1 MVEQILLSSS
11 SFDGLREIGGFGQPL
26 HTLYP
31 QIRTVLASELE
42 PDAAWLLA
50 EPVVDR
56 ANNRIDW
63 YTEGDPEEQP
73 VALNDLP
80 EEQRRLLRTR
90 IDDLLG
96 RGREL
101 AERYATAKEVR
112 QNQLGAILRAV
123 LVTPAETGVFLVNS
137 RPVLTGWGFTP
148 DRPWSEPAGSPDSAM
163 AASRSI
169 EPPRNVAVP
178 EIPMPELATAEPQP
192 VPPRAPS
199 AAGEFQSE
207 PAPPPVPLE
216 PAPPPVPLEPA
227 PPPVPLEPAPPPVPL
242 EPAPPPMPLEP
253 APPPVP
259 LEPAPLE
266 PPPESPPMPQ
276 TQSVPPVA
284 AVATASTRS
293 EKEPPLEPEPTPVAT
308 GVDSLSVEKA
318 EPASPLRYVVV
329 GSTGFW
335 SVFALAVLLALGAAI
350 LSHWRSPTSD
360 QVAMTPVP
368 SAEENTGALADARRA
383 EVALRARLEQALA
396 RLAERHGQCL
406 PAGANTPAPT
416 ANAQEQG
423 NAGTGLI
430 PPAES
435 RSTARSSPDV
445 AVVPV
450 VAPDTETR
458 PAPDRTALPSG
469 REVASTVPGGGNAGR
484 NPVAAMPTTEHVAVR
499 AGAIAGEPGALE
511 AAIATAPATPPG
523 DAQPRTATPAP
534 TGFASP
540 DEGVAA
546 APNSSSSKPV
556 PWTGTLE
563 EELNSKLSGSE
574 PPAPV
579 SPSPAPAEPP
589 PVKSAP
595 TLEERREFDQRMSAA
610 GAAMGEITVTLLWNS
625 HGDLDLVVDCPDSRQ
640 LDYRNPAE
648 CGGTLDVDANTARD
662 KLQDRP
668 VENVFWPAG
677 KAVPG
682 TYRIA
687 VRYVP
692 RKDEQV
698 PQETSYQVRLS
709 RGGQESVF
717 KGAIRPGATVPV
729 TGFTVER

>member
-26 HTLYP
+26 HALYP
-31 QIRTVLASELE
+31 QIRAVLASELE

-80 EEQRRLLRTR
+80 EERRQPLRTR

-101 AERYATAKEVR
+101 AERYVTAKEVR
-112 QNQLGAILRAV
+112 QHRLGAILRAV
-123 LVTPAETGVFLVNS
+123 LATPAETGVFLVNG

-148 DRPWSEPAGSPDSAM
+148 DRPWSEPAGSPDSVM

-169 EPPRNVAVP
+169 EPPRDVVVP
-178 EIPMPELATAEPQP
+178 EIPMPELTSAEPEP
-192 VPPRAPS
+192 VPPIEPS
-199 AAGEFQSE
+199 AAGEFQPE
-207 PAPPPVPLE
+207 PVPSPAPLE
-216 PAPPPVPLEPA
+216 PAPPEL
-227 PPPVPLEPAPPPVPL
+227 
-242 EPAPPPMPLEP
+242 
-253 APPPVP
+253 
-259 LEPAPLE
+259 
-266 PPPESPPMPQ
+266 PPELPPISQ
-276 TQSVPPVA
+276 TQPVPPVTAVEA
-284 AVATASTRS
+284 APARS
-293 EKEPPLEPEPTPVAT
+293 EEKPPLEPEPAPVAAT
-308 GVDSLSVEKA
+308 GDSLSVEKT

-335 SVFALAVLLALGAAI
+335 SVFSLAVLLTLGAAI
-350 LSHWRSPTSD
+350 FSHWRSPTPD
-360 QVAMTPVP
+360 RIAVAPVP
-368 SAEENTGALADARRA
+368 SDEENAGALADARRTEA
-383 EVALRARLEQALA
+383 ELRARLEQALA
-396 RLAERHGQCL
+396 RLAERRGQCRPL
-406 PAGANTPAPT
+406 VEADASAPT
-416 ANAQEQG
+416 TNAQERSDM
-423 NAGTGLI
+423 GTGLV

-435 RSTARSSPDV
+435 RSMEISSSDIV
-445 AVVPV
+445 AVPV
-450 VAPDTETR
+450 VAPDAETR
-458 PAPDRTALPSG
+458 PVPDRTTPPAG
-469 REVASTVPGGGNAGR
+469 REVASTVPDEGHAGQK
-484 NPVAAMPTTEHVAVR
+484 PVTAAVPAAERAAVR
-499 AGAIAGEPGALE
+499 AGGAIAKEPGALE
-511 AAIATAPATPPG
+511 AAIATAPTTPSG
-523 DAQPRTATPAP
+523 DAQPRKMTPAP
-534 TGFASP
+534 TELNPPDGVRSP
-540 DEGVAA
+540 AVVA
-546 APNSSSSKPV
+546 APNPPTSEPSLAR
-556 PWTGTLE
+556 TLE
-563 EELNSKLSGSE
+563 EQLSGELNRSS
-574 PPAPV
+574 PPSIQPV
-579 SPSPAPAEPP
+579 PSSMPAESP

-610 GAAMGEITVTLLWNS
+610 GAAMGEVTVTLLWNS
-625 HGDLDLVVDCPDSRQ
+625 HGDLDLVVNCPTGRQ

-677 KAVPG
+677 KAMSG

-692 RKDEQV
+692 RKDEQS

-717 KGAIRPGATVPV
+717 KGTIRPGAIVPV

>member
-26 HTLYP
+26 HALYP
-31 QIRTVLASELE
+31 QIRAVLASELE

-80 EEQRRLLRTR
+80 EERRQPLRAR

-112 QNQLGAILRAV
+112 QHRLGAILRVV
-123 LVTPAETGVFLVNS
+123 LATPAETGVFLVNG

-169 EPPRNVAVP
+169 EPPRDVVVP
-178 EIPMPELATAEPQP
+178 EIPMPELTSAEPQP
-192 VPPRAPS
+192 VPPIEPS
-199 AAGEFQSE
+199 AASEFQ
-207 PAPPPVPLE
+207 PKPVP
-216 PAPPPVPLEPA
+216 P
-227 PPPVPLEPAPPPVPL
+227 
-242 EPAPPPMPLEP
+242 
-253 APPPVP
+253 
-259 LEPAPLE
+259 PAPLE
-266 PPPESPPMPQ
+266 PVPPELPPELPPISQ
-276 TQSVPPVA
+276 AQSVLPVA
-284 AVATASTRS
+284 AVEAAPAQS
-293 EKEPPLEPEPTPVAT
+293 EEKPPIEPEPAPVAAT
-308 GVDSLSVEKA
+308 RNSLSVEKT

-350 LSHWRSPTSD
+350 FSHWRSSTPDRIVMAPGPSD
-360 QVAMTPVP
+360 
-368 SAEENTGALADARRA
+368 EENAGALADALRTEA
-383 EVALRARLEQALA
+383 ELRARLEQALA
-396 RLAERHGQCL
+396 RLAERRGQCR
-406 PAGANTPAPT
+406 PAGADASAPT
-416 ANAQEQG
+416 SNARERSDM
-423 NAGTGLI
+423 GTGLV

-435 RSTARSSPDV
+435 RSVEISSSDIV
-445 AVVPV
+445 AVPV
-450 VAPDTETR
+450 VAPDEETR
-458 PAPDRTALPSG
+458 PVPDRTTPPAG
-469 REVASTVPGGGNAGR
+469 REVASTVPGESHAGQK
-484 NPVAAMPTTEHVAVR
+484 PVAVAVPATERAAVR
-499 AGAIAGEPGALE
+499 AGGAIAKEPGALE
-511 AAIATAPATPPG
+511 AAIVTAPAVPPSDG
-523 DAQPRTATPAP
+523 QPRKMTPAP
-534 TGFASP
+534 TELNPPDGVRSP
-540 DEGVAA
+540 SLAT
-546 APNSSSSKPV
+546 APNPPTSEPSLAR
-556 PWTGTLE
+556 TLE
-563 EELNSKLSGSE
+563 EQLSGELNRSSLPSAQPVPGS
-574 PPAPV
+574 V
-579 SPSPAPAEPP
+579 PAESP

-625 HGDLDLVVDCPDSRQ
+625 HGDLDLVVNCPTGRQ

-668 VENVFWPAG
+668 VENVFWPSG
-677 KAVPG
+677 KAMSG

-687 VRYVP
+687 VRYIP
-692 RKDEQV
+692 RKDEQS

-717 KGAIRPGATVPV
+717 KGTIRPGAIVPV

>member
-26 HTLYP
+26 HALYP
-31 QIRTVLASELE
+31 QIRAVLASELE

-80 EEQRRLLRTR
+80 EERRQPLRAR

-112 QNQLGAILRAV
+112 QHRLGAILRAV
-123 LVTPAETGVFLVNS
+123 LATPAETGVFLVNG
-137 RPVLTGWGFTP
+137 RLVLTGWGFTP
-148 DRPWSEPAGSPDSAM
+148 DRPWSESAGSPDSAM

-169 EPPRNVAVP
+169 EPPRDVVVP
-178 EIPMPELATAEPQP
+178 EIPMPELTSTEPQP
-192 VPPRAPS
+192 VPP
-199 AAGEFQSE
+199 
-207 PAPPPVPLE
+207 PAPLE
-216 PAPPPVPLEPA
+216 PAPPEL
-227 PPPVPLEPAPPPVPL
+227 
-242 EPAPPPMPLEP
+242 
-253 APPPVP
+253 
-259 LEPAPLE
+259 
-266 PPPESPPMPQ
+266 PPELPPTPQ
-276 TQSVPPVA
+276 TQPVPPVA
-284 AVATASTRS
+284 AVEASPVQS
-293 EKEPPLEPEPTPVAT
+293 EEKPPLEPEPAPVAAT
-308 GVDSLSVEKA
+308 MDSLSVEKA

-350 LSHWRSPTSD
+350 FSHWRSPTPD
-360 QVAMTPVP
+360 RIAVVPVP
-368 SAEENTGALADARRA
+368 SDEENAGALADARRTEA
-383 EVALRARLEQALA
+383 ELRARLEQALA
-396 RLAERHGQCL
+396 RLAERRGQCR
-406 PAGANTPAPT
+406 PPVEADASAPT
-416 ANAQEQG
+416 SNAQERSDM
-423 NAGTGLI
+423 GTGLV

-435 RSTARSSPDV
+435 RSMEISSSDIV
-445 AVVPV
+445 AVPV
-450 VAPDTETR
+450 VAPDAETR
-458 PAPDRTALPSG
+458 PVPDRTMPPAG
-469 REVASTVPGGGNAGR
+469 REVASTVPGEGHAGQK
-484 NPVAAMPTTEHVAVR
+484 PVAVAVPAAERAAIR
-499 AGAIAGEPGALE
+499 AGSAIAKEPGALE
-511 AAIATAPATPPG
+511 AAIATAPAVPSD
-523 DAQPRTATPAP
+523 DAQLSKLTPAP
-534 TGFASP
+534 TELNPPDGVRSP
-540 DEGVAA
+540 AVVA
-546 APNSSSSKPV
+546 APNPPTSEPSLAR
-556 PWTGTLE
+556 TLE
-563 EELNSKLSGSE
+563 EQLSGELNRSSRPSVQPVPGST
-574 PPAPV
+574 
-579 SPSPAPAEPP
+579 PAESP

-625 HGDLDLVVDCPDSRQ
+625 HGDLDLVVNCPSDRQ

-677 KAVPG
+677 KAMSG

-692 RKDEQV
+692 RKDEQS
-698 PQETSYQVRLS
+698 PRETSYQVRLS

-717 KGAIRPGATVPV
+717 KGTIRPGAIVPV

>member
-26 HTLYP
+26 HALYP
-31 QIRTVLASELE
+31 QIRAVLASELE

-73 VALNDLP
+73 VALSDLP
-80 EEQRRLLRTR
+80 EERCQPLRAR

-112 QNQLGAILRAV
+112 QHRLGAILRAV
-123 LVTPAETGVFLVNS
+123 LATPAETGVFLVNG

-148 DRPWSEPAGSPDSAM
+148 DRPWSESAGSPDSAM

-169 EPPRNVAVP
+169 EPPRDVVVP
-178 EIPMPELATAEPQP
+178 EIPMPELTSAEPEP
-192 VPPRAPS
+192 VPPIEPS
-199 AAGEFQSE
+199 AAGEFQPE
-207 PAPPPVPLE
+207 PVPSPAPLE
-216 PAPPPVPLEPA
+216 PAPPEL
-227 PPPVPLEPAPPPVPL
+227 
-242 EPAPPPMPLEP
+242 
-253 APPPVP
+253 
-259 LEPAPLE
+259 
-266 PPPESPPMPQ
+266 PPELPPISQ
-276 TQSVPPVA
+276 TQPVPPVTAVEA
-284 AVATASTRS
+284 APARS
-293 EKEPPLEPEPTPVAT
+293 EEKPPLEPEPAPVAAT
-308 GVDSLSVEKA
+308 GDSLSVEKT

-335 SVFALAVLLALGAAI
+335 SVFALAVLLTLGAAI
-350 LSHWRSPTSD
+350 FSHWRSPTPD
-360 QVAMTPVP
+360 RIAVAPVP
-368 SAEENTGALADARRA
+368 SDEENAGALADARRTEA
-383 EVALRARLEQALA
+383 ELRARLEQALA
-396 RLAERHGQCL
+396 RLAERRGQCR
-406 PAGANTPAPT
+406 PPVEADASAPT
-416 ANAQEQG
+416 TNAQERSDM
-423 NAGTGLI
+423 GTGLV

-435 RSTARSSPDV
+435 RSMEISSSDIV
-445 AVVPV
+445 AVPA
-450 VAPDTETR
+450 VAPDAETR
-458 PAPDRTALPSG
+458 PVPDRTTPPAG
-469 REVASTVPGGGNAGR
+469 REVASTVPDEGHAGQK
-484 NPVAAMPTTEHVAVR
+484 PVAVAVPAAERAAVR
-499 AGAIAGEPGALE
+499 AGGAIAREPGALE
-511 AAIATAPATPPG
+511 DVIATAPATPPG
-523 DAQPRTATPAP
+523 DAQPRKMTPAP
-534 TGFASP
+534 TELNPPDGVRSP
-540 DEGVAA
+540 AVAA
-546 APNSSSSKPV
+546 APNPPTSEPSLV
-556 PWTGTLE
+556 RTLE
-563 EELNSKLSGSE
+563 EQLSGELNRSSRPSVQ
-574 PPAPV
+574 PV
-579 SPSPAPAEPP
+579 PSSTPAESP

-625 HGDLDLVVDCPDSRQ
+625 HGDLDLVVNCPTDRQ

-677 KAVPG
+677 KAMSG

-692 RKDEQV
+692 RKDEQS

-717 KGAIRPGATVPV
+717 KGTIRPGAIVPV

>member
-26 HTLYP
+26 HALYP
-31 QIRTVLASELE
+31 QIRAVLASELE

-80 EEQRRLLRTR
+80 EERRQPLRAR

-112 QNQLGAILRAV
+112 QHRLGAILRAV
-123 LVTPAETGVFLVNS
+123 LATPAETGVFLVNG
-137 RPVLTGWGFTP
+137 RLVLTGWGFTP
-148 DRPWSEPAGSPDSAM
+148 DRPWSESAGSPDSAM

-169 EPPRNVAVP
+169 EPPRDVVVP
-178 EIPMPELATAEPQP
+178 EIPMPELTSTEPQP
-192 VPPRAPS
+192 VPP
-199 AAGEFQSE
+199 
-207 PAPPPVPLE
+207 PAPLE
-216 PAPPPVPLEPA
+216 PAPPEL
-227 PPPVPLEPAPPPVPL
+227 
-242 EPAPPPMPLEP
+242 
-253 APPPVP
+253 
-259 LEPAPLE
+259 
-266 PPPESPPMPQ
+266 PPELPPTPQ
-276 TQSVPPVA
+276 TQPVPPVA
-284 AVATASTRS
+284 AVEASPVQS
-293 EKEPPLEPEPTPVAT
+293 EEKPPLEPEPAPVAAT
-308 GVDSLSVEKA
+308 MDSLSVEKA

-350 LSHWRSPTSD
+350 FSHWRSPTLDRIAVAPAPSD
-360 QVAMTPVP
+360 
-368 SAEENTGALADARRA
+368 EENAGALADALQTEA
-383 EVALRARLEQALA
+383 ELRARLEQALA
-396 RLAERHGQCL
+396 RLAERRGQCR
-406 PAGANTPAPT
+406 PPVEADASAPT
-416 ANAQEQG
+416 TNAQERSDM
-423 NAGTGLI
+423 GTGLV

-435 RSTARSSPDV
+435 RSMEISSSDIV
-445 AVVPV
+445 AVPV
-450 VAPDTETR
+450 VAPDAETR
-458 PAPDRTALPSG
+458 PVPDRTTPPAG
-469 REVASTVPGGGNAGR
+469 REVASTVPDEGHAGQK
-484 NPVAAMPTTEHVAVR
+484 PVAAAVPAAERAAVR
-499 AGAIAGEPGALE
+499 AGGAIAKEPGALE
-511 AAIATAPATPPG
+511 AAIVTAPTTPSG
-523 DAQPRTATPAP
+523 DAQPRKMTPAP
-534 TGFASP
+534 TELNPPDGVRSP
-540 DEGVAA
+540 PVAA
-546 APNSSSSKPV
+546 APNPPTSEPSLAR
-556 PWTGTLE
+556 TLE
-563 EELNSKLSGSE
+563 EQLSGELNRSSRPSVQPVPGST
-574 PPAPV
+574 
-579 SPSPAPAEPP
+579 PAESP

-610 GAAMGEITVTLLWNS
+610 GAATGEITVTLLWNS
-625 HGDLDLVVDCPDSRQ
+625 HGDLDLVVNCPTDRQ

-677 KAVPG
+677 KAMSG

-692 RKDEQV
+692 RKDEQS
-698 PQETSYQVRLS
+698 PRETSYQVRLS

-717 KGAIRPGATVPV
+717 KGTIRPGAIVPV

>member
-26 HTLYP
+26 HALYP
-31 QIRTVLASELE
+31 QIRAVLASELE

-80 EEQRRLLRTR
+80 EERRQPLRAR

-112 QNQLGAILRAV
+112 QHRLGAILRVV
-123 LVTPAETGVFLVNS
+123 LATPAETGVFLVNG

-169 EPPRNVAVP
+169 EPPRDVVVP
-178 EIPMPELATAEPQP
+178 EIPIPELTSAEPQP
-192 VPPRAPS
+192 VPPIEPS
-199 AAGEFQSE
+199 AASEFQPE
-207 PAPPPVPLE
+207 PVP
-216 PAPPPVPLEPA
+216 P
-227 PPPVPLEPAPPPVPL
+227 
-242 EPAPPPMPLEP
+242 
-253 APPPVP
+253 
-259 LEPAPLE
+259 PAPLE
-266 PPPESPPMPQ
+266 SAPLESAPPELSPTPQ
-276 TQSVPPVA
+276 TQPVLPVA
-284 AVATASTRS
+284 AVEAAPAQS
-293 EKEPPLEPEPTPVAT
+293 EEKPPLEPEPAPVAAT
-308 GVDSLSVEKA
+308 VGSLSVEKT

-350 LSHWRSPTSD
+350 FSHWRIPTPDRIVMVPAPSD
-360 QVAMTPVP
+360 
-368 SAEENTGALADARRA
+368 EENAGALADARRTEA
-383 EVALRARLEQALA
+383 ELRARLEQVLA
-396 RLAERHGQCL
+396 RLAERRDQCRP
-406 PAGANTPAPT
+406 PAGADASAPT
-416 ANAQEQG
+416 TNAQERSDM
-423 NAGTGLI
+423 GTGLV

-435 RSTARSSPDV
+435 RSVEISSSDIV
-445 AVVPV
+445 AVPV
-450 VAPDTETR
+450 VAPDAETR
-458 PAPDRTALPSG
+458 SVPDRTTPPAG
-469 REVASTVPGGGNAGR
+469 REVASTVPGEDHAGQK
-484 NPVAAMPTTEHVAVR
+484 PVAVAVPAAERAAVR
-499 AGAIAGEPGALE
+499 AGGAIAKEPGALE
-511 AAIATAPATPPG
+511 AVIATAPTTPSG
-523 DAQPRTATPAP
+523 DAQPRKMTPAP
-534 TGFASP
+534 TEQNPPDGVRSP
-540 DEGVAA
+540 AVAA
-546 APNSSSSKPV
+546 TPNPPTSEPSLAR
-556 PWTGTLE
+556 TLE
-563 EELNSKLSGSE
+563 EQLSGELNRSSLPSVQ
-574 PPAPV
+574 PV
-579 SPSPAPAEPP
+579 PSSTPAESPL
-589 PVKSAP
+589 VKSAP

-625 HGDLDLVVDCPDSRQ
+625 HGDLDLVVNCPTGRQ

-668 VENVFWPAG
+668 VENVFWPSA
-677 KAVPG
+677 KAMSG

-692 RKDEQV
+692 RKDEQS

-717 KGAIRPGATVPV
+717 KGTIRPGAIVPV

>member
-26 HTLYP
+26 HALYP
-31 QIRTVLASELE
+31 QIRAVLASELE

-80 EEQRRLLRTR
+80 EERRQPLRAR

-101 AERYATAKEVR
+101 AERYTTAKEVR
-112 QNQLGAILRAV
+112 QHRLGAILRAV
-123 LVTPAETGVFLVNS
+123 LATPAETGVFLVNG

-169 EPPRNVAVP
+169 EPPRDVVVP
-178 EIPMPELATAEPQP
+178 EIPMPELTSAEPQP
-192 VPPRAPS
+192 VPP
-199 AAGEFQSE
+199 
-207 PAPPPVPLE
+207 PAPLE
-216 PAPPPVPLEPA
+216 PAPPEL
-227 PPPVPLEPAPPPVPL
+227 
-242 EPAPPPMPLEP
+242 
-253 APPPVP
+253 
-259 LEPAPLE
+259 
-266 PPPESPPMPQ
+266 PPELPPISQ
-276 TQSVPPVA
+276 TQPVPPVA
-284 AVATASTRS
+284 AVEAAPAQS
-293 EKEPPLEPEPTPVAT
+293 EEKPPLEPEPAPVAAT
-308 GVDSLSVEKA
+308 VDSLSVEET

-350 LSHWRSPTSD
+350 FSHWRSPTPD
-360 QVAMTPVP
+360 RIAVAPVP
-368 SAEENTGALADARRA
+368 SDEENAGALVDARRTEA
-383 EVALRARLEQALA
+383 ELRARLEQALA
-396 RLAERHGQCL
+396 RLAERRSQCRP
-406 PAGANTPAPT
+406 PAGADASASTT
-416 ANAQEQG
+416 NAQERSDM
-423 NAGTGLI
+423 GTGLV

-435 RSTARSSPDV
+435 RSMEISSSDIV
-445 AVVPV
+445 AVPV
-450 VAPDTETR
+450 VAPDAETR
-458 PAPDRTALPSG
+458 PVPDRTTPPAG
-469 REVASTVPGGGNAGR
+469 REVASTVPGESHAGQK
-484 NPVAAMPTTEHVAVR
+484 PVAAMPAAER
-499 AGAIAGEPGALE
+499 AAIRADG
-511 AAIATAPATPPG
+511 AIATAPATPSD
-523 DAQPRTATPAP
+523 DAQPRKLTPAP
-534 TGFASP
+534 TELNPPDGVRSP
-540 DEGVAA
+540 PVAA
-546 APNSSSSKPV
+546 APNPPTSEPSLAR
-556 PWTGTLE
+556 TLE
-563 EELNSKLSGSE
+563 EQLSGELNRSSRPS
-574 PPAPV
+574 AQPV
-579 SPSPAPAEPP
+579 PSSTPAESP

-625 HGDLDLVVDCPDSRQ
+625 HGDLDLVVNCPTGRQ

-677 KAVPG
+677 KAMSG

-692 RKDEQV
+692 RKDEQS

-717 KGAIRPGATVPV
+717 KGTIRPGAIVPV

>member
-26 HTLYP
+26 HALYP
-31 QIRTVLASELE
+31 QIRAVLASELE

-73 VALNDLP
+73 VALNDLS
-80 EEQRRLLRTR
+80 EERRQPLRAR

-101 AERYATAKEVR
+101 AERYATAEEVR
-112 QNQLGAILRAV
+112 QHRLGAILRAV
-123 LVTPAETGVFLVNS
+123 LATSAETGVFLVNG

-148 DRPWSEPAGSPDSAM
+148 DRPWSEPVGLPDSAM

-169 EPPRNVAVP
+169 EPPRDVVVP
-178 EIPMPELATAEPQP
+178 EIPMPELTSTEPQP
-192 VPPRAPS
+192 VPPIEPS
-199 AAGEFQSE
+199 AAGEFQPE
-207 PAPPPVPLE
+207 PVPPPAPLE
-216 PAPPPVPLEPA
+216 PAPPEL
-227 PPPVPLEPAPPPVPL
+227 PPT
-242 EPAPPPMPLEP
+242 
-253 APPPVP
+253 
-259 LEPAPLE
+259 
-266 PPPESPPMPQ
+266 PQ
-276 TQSVPPVA
+276 TQPVPPVA
-284 AVATASTRS
+284 AVEAAPAQS
-293 EKEPPLEPEPTPVAT
+293 EEKPPLEPEPAPVAAT
-308 GVDSLSVEKA
+308 GDSLSVEKT

-350 LSHWRSPTSD
+350 FSHWRSLTPDRIVMAPAPSD
-360 QVAMTPVP
+360 
-368 SAEENTGALADARRA
+368 EENAGALADALRTEA
-383 EVALRARLEQALA
+383 ELRARLEQALA
-396 RLAERHGQCL
+396 RLTERRGQCRSS
-406 PAGANTPAPT
+406 AGADASTPT
-416 ANAQEQG
+416 SNAQERSDM
-423 NAGTGLI
+423 GTGLV

-435 RSTARSSPDV
+435 RSMEVSSSDIV
-445 AVVPV
+445 AVPV
-450 VAPDTETR
+450 VAPDAETR
-458 PAPDRTALPSG
+458 PVPDRTTPPAG
-469 REVASTVPGGGNAGR
+469 REVASTVSGEDHAGQK
-484 NPVAAMPTTEHVAVR
+484 PIVTMPAAERTVVQAG
-499 AGAIAGEPGALE
+499 GAIAKEPGALE
-511 AAIATAPATPPG
+511 DAIATAPTTPSG
-523 DAQPRTATPAP
+523 DAQPRKMTPAP
-534 TGFASP
+534 TELNPPDGVRSP
-540 DEGVAA
+540 PVVVA
-546 APNSSSSKPV
+546 APNPPTSEPSLAR
-556 PWTGTLE
+556 TLE
-563 EELNSKLSGSE
+563 EQLSGELNRSSRPSDQSVPGS
-574 PPAPV
+574 
-579 SPSPAPAEPP
+579 APAESP
-589 PVKSAP
+589 PVRSAP

-625 HGDLDLVVDCPDSRQ
+625 HGDLDLVVNCPTGRQ

-677 KAVPG
+677 KAMSG

-692 RKDEQV
+692 RKDEQS

-717 KGAIRPGATVPV
+717 KGTIRPGAIVLV

>member
-1 MVEQILLSSS
+1 M
-11 SFDGLREIGGFGQPL
+11 
-26 HTLYP
+26 
-31 QIRTVLASELE
+31 
-42 PDAAWLLA
+42 
-50 EPVVDR
+50 VDR

-80 EEQRRLLRTR
+80 EERRQPLRAR

-112 QNQLGAILRAV
+112 QHRLGAILRAV
-123 LVTPAETGVFLVNS
+123 LATPAETGVFLVNG

-169 EPPRNVAVP
+169 EPPRDVVVP
-178 EIPMPELATAEPQP
+178 EIPMPELTSAESQP
-192 VPPRAPS
+192 VPP
-199 AAGEFQSE
+199 
-207 PAPPPVPLE
+207 
-216 PAPPPVPLEPA
+216 
-227 PPPVPLEPAPPPVPL
+227 
-242 EPAPPPMPLEP
+242 
-253 APPPVP
+253 
-259 LEPAPLE
+259 PAPLE
-266 PPPESPPMPQ
+266 PEPPELPPVSQ
-276 TQSVPPVA
+276 TQPVPPVA
-284 AVATASTRS
+284 AVEAAPVQS
-293 EKEPPLEPEPTPVAT
+293 EEKPPLEPEPAPVAAT
-308 GVDSLSVEKA
+308 VDSLSVEKA

-350 LSHWRSPTSD
+350 FSHWRSPTPD
-360 QVAMTPVP
+360 RIAVAPVP
-368 SAEENTGALADARRA
+368 SEEENAGALADARRTEA
-383 EVALRARLEQALA
+383 ELHARLEQALA
-396 RLAERHGQCL
+396 RLAERRDQCR
-406 PAGANTPAPT
+406 PPVEADASAPT
-416 ANAQEQG
+416 SNAQERSDM
-423 NAGTGLI
+423 GTGLV

-435 RSTARSSPDV
+435 RSVEISSSDIV
-445 AVVPV
+445 AVPV
-450 VAPDTETR
+450 VAPDAETR
-458 PAPDRTALPSG
+458 SVPDRTTPPAGPAG
-469 REVASTVPGGGNAGR
+469 HEVASTVPGEGHVGQK
-484 NPVAAMPTTEHVAVR
+484 PVAAAMPAAERAVVR
-499 AGAIAGEPGALE
+499 AGGAMIAKEPGALE
-511 AAIATAPATPPG
+511 AAIATAPAAPSD
-523 DAQPRTATPAP
+523 DAQPRKVTPAP
-534 TGFASP
+534 TELNPPDGVRSP
-540 DEGVAA
+540 PVVA
-546 APNSSSSKPV
+546 APNPPTSEPSLAR
-556 PWTGTLE
+556 TLE
-563 EELNSKLSGSE
+563 EQLSGELNRSSTPSVQPVPSS
-574 PPAPV
+574 PPAE
-579 SPSPAPAEPP
+579 SP

-625 HGDLDLVVDCPDSRQ
+625 HGDLDLVINCPTGRQ

-677 KAVPG
+677 KAMSG

-692 RKDEQV
+692 RKDEQS

-717 KGAIRPGATVPV
+717 KGTIRPGAIVPV

>member
-26 HTLYP
+26 HALYP
-31 QIRTVLASELE
+31 QIRAVLASELE

-63 YTEGDPEEQP
+63 YTEGDPEERP
-73 VALNDLP
+73 VALSDLP
-80 EEQRRLLRTR
+80 EERRQPLRAR

-101 AERYATAKEVR
+101 AERYATAQEVR
-112 QNQLGAILRAV
+112 QHRLGAILRAV
-123 LVTPAETGVFLVNS
+123 LAAPAETGVFLVNG

-169 EPPRNVAVP
+169 EPPRDVVVP

-192 VPPRAPS
+192 VPP
-199 AAGEFQSE
+199 
-207 PAPPPVPLE
+207 PAPLE
-216 PAPPPVPLEPA
+216 PAPPEL
-227 PPPVPLEPAPPPVPL
+227 
-242 EPAPPPMPLEP
+242 
-253 APPPVP
+253 
-259 LEPAPLE
+259 
-266 PPPESPPMPQ
+266 PPELPPISQ
-276 TQSVPPVA
+276 TQPVPPVA
-284 AVATASTRS
+284 AVEAASARS
-293 EKEPPLEPEPTPVAT
+293 EEKPPLEPEPAPVAAT
-308 GVDSLSVEKA
+308 GDSLSVEKT
-318 EPASPLRYVVV
+318 EPASSLRYVVV

-350 LSHWRSPTSD
+350 FSHWRSPTPD
-360 QVAMTPVP
+360 RIAVAPVP
-368 SAEENTGALADARRA
+368 SDEENAGALADARRTEA
-383 EVALRARLEQALA
+383 ELRARLEQALA
-396 RLAERHGQCL
+396 RLAERRSQCR
-406 PAGANTPAPT
+406 PPVEADASAPT
-416 ANAQEQG
+416 TNAQERSDM
-423 NAGTGLI
+423 GTGLV

-435 RSTARSSPDV
+435 RSMEISSSDIV
-445 AVVPV
+445 AVPV
-450 VAPDTETR
+450 VAPDAETR
-458 PAPDRTALPSG
+458 SVPDRTTPPAG
-469 REVASTVPGGGNAGR
+469 RQVASTVPGEDHAGQK
-484 NPVAAMPTTEHVAVR
+484 PIATMPAAERAVVR
-499 AGAIAGEPGALE
+499 ADGAIAREPGALE
-511 AAIATAPATPPG
+511 DAIATAPTTPSG
-523 DAQPRTATPAP
+523 DAQPRKMTPAP
-534 TGFASP
+534 TEQNPPDGVRSP
-540 DEGVAA
+540 PVVA
-546 APNSSSSKPV
+546 APNPPTSEPSLAR
-556 PWTGTLE
+556 TLE
-563 EELNSKLSGSE
+563 EQLSGELNRSSRPSVQPVPGST
-574 PPAPV
+574 
-579 SPSPAPAEPP
+579 PAESP

-610 GAAMGEITVTLLWNS
+610 GAAMGEVTVTLLWNS
-625 HGDLDLVVDCPDSRQ
+625 HGDLDLVVNCPTGRQ

-677 KAVPG
+677 KAMSG

-692 RKDEQV
+692 RKDEQS

-717 KGAIRPGATVPV
+717 KGTIRPGTIVPV